1 MPVRVVGDAGGDEV
15 VVDDSGFIEAD
26 AGVLER
32 PSHRTATDGL
42 QQSVCLLP
50 EFVRRYGVATLT
62 IGRDPSR
69 LLSAG
74 RYGCMPTVSE
84 TYIENR
90 QRVQPTHTN
99 NYGSAH
105 GGIVVKWMDEIGAMS
120 AMRHAGETCVTA
132 RIDGLD
138 FERPVP
144 AGDTCV
150 IESYAYAAG
159 RTSVRVRLR
168 AHRESPRSGER
179 EQTTDSYFVFV
190 AVDDSGSPTEVPD
203 LRVGSDRCR
212 RLREEALKNEPTG

>member
-1 MPVRVVGDAGGDEV
+1 
-15 VVDDSGFIEAD
+15 
-26 AGVLER
+26 
-32 PSHRTATDGL
+32 
-42 QQSVCLLP
+42 
-50 EFVRRYGVATLT
+50 
-62 IGRDPSR
+62 
-69 LLSAG
+69 
-74 RYGCMPTVSE
+74 MPTVSE

-105 GGIVVKWMDEIGAMS
+105 GGNIVKWMDEIGAMS

-132 RIDGLD
+132 RINGLD

-144 AGDTCV
+144 GGDTCV

-168 AHRESPRSGER
+168 AFREAPRSGER

-190 AVDDSGSPTEVPD
+190 AIDKEESPTEVPE
-203 LRVGSDRCR
+203 LQVETEQCR
-212 RLREEALKNEPTG
+212 TLREEALANEPDER